1 MGYALILLAVVGF
14 SYFYTNINRNQ
25 KSSIEEMRIKMAELN
40 GTLEKANIEVDKINQ
55 QLETIQKD
63 IREKFERL
71 LDKESNYT
79 MFVEQVQRK
88 AKALEVEILNSTY
101 EPPSRVQGAPATYLE
116 FRFTMNA
123 SGSYENMKRFLWEME
138 NALGRFVKIGKMAIR
153 SPICDSAG
161 KMFLTL
167 TLSTF
172 FLP

>member
-14 SYFYTNINRNQ
+14 SYFYTNINRSQ
-25 KSSIEEMRIKMAELN
+25 KSSIEEMRIKMMELN
-40 GTLEKANIEVDKINQ
+40 GTLEKANIDFKERKAQVDKINQ

-123 SGSYENMKRFLWEME
+123 SGSYENMKRFLW
-138 NALGRFVKIGKMAIR
+138 
-153 SPICDSAG
+153 
-161 KMFLTL
+161 
-167 TLSTF
+167 
-172 FLP
+172 